1 MRTDSGE
8 AQSSAAVAY
17 THVVIF
23 RSLARLLALGM
34 AWLSCGAAATS
45 PSQGSASTGRVAS
58 SHSPLEG
65 KPAPEITRPDLDG
78 ARFDLSSARG
88 RVAVVKFIA
97 KNCAPCRRTLPA
109 MERLHRE
116 HPEIVIVGVSED
128 DSEDDARALVSLHK
142 LTFPVV
148 QDSGNV
154 LAGRYRVTELPVTF
168 VIDRGGTIV
177 WIGGP
182 EKAEGDLVSAA
193 LSVR

>member
-1 MRTDSGE
+1 VCAG
-8 AQSSAAVAY
+8 
-17 THVVIF
+17 
-23 RSLARLLALGM
+23 
-34 AWLSCGAAATS
+34 CGAAATS
-45 PSQGSASTGRVAS
+45 PSQGRASADSVS
-58 SHSPLEG
+58 SPSPLEG
-65 KPAPEITRPDLDG
+65 KTAPEINRPALDG
-78 ARFDLSSARG
+78 ARFVLSSARG

-97 KNCAPCRRTLPA
+97 KSCAPCRRTLPA

-128 DSEDDARALVSLHK
+128 DSEDDAHALVSLYN

-168 VIDRGGTIV
+168 VIDRAGTIV

-182 EKAEGDLVSAA
+182 EKAEGDLVRAA
-193 LSVR
+193 LGVR